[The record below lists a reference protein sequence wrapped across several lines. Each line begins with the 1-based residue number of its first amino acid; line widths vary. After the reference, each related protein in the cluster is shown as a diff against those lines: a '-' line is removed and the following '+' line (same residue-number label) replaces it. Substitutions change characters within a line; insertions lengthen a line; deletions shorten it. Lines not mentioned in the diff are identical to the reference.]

1 MNEEA
6 KKAKARD
13 YNSKYYNTNRKNI
26 LKVKKEQREEKTLV
40 ERQEELKLWKEN
52 IMKKLNPFCPFD
64 YRLKPEYEEGS
75 VPHAQTS
82 SLDKTTHKKEEL

>member
-1 MNEEA
+1 MDDEA

-26 LKVKKEQREEKTLV
+26 LKVKKEQREEKTLA
-40 ERQEELKLWKEN
+40 ERSEELKLWKEN

-64 YRLKPEYEEGS
+64 YRLKPEYE
-75 VPHAQTS
+75 
-82 SLDKTTHKKEEL
+82 LDKTTHKKEETSVSSVSHKKN